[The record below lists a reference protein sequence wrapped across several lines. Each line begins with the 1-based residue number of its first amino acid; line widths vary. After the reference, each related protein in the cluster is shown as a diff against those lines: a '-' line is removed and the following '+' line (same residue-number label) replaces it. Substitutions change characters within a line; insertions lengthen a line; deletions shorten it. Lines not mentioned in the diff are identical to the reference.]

1 MSMALMNVQRV
12 TNANIYVDGNSLLGR
27 AEEIELAW
35 PKAKMVDH
43 KGLGMFGT
51 AEFPA
56 GIDKLEARVKWSS
69 IYSEVLAITSI
80 FASHQFQVRASVEQ
94 YTSQGRTA
102 ELPFIG
108 LMTGQFKDGGP
119 LNFKQHQQVDF
130 PTTLVIYHCEYFLAG
145 VQYLL
150 YDVLANIYVVNGV
163 DQLATFRANIG
174 VL

>member
-1 MSMALMNVQRV
+1 MALMNVQRV
-12 TNANIYVDGNSLLGR
+12 TNANIYLDGNSLLGR

-56 GIDKLEARVKWSS
+56 GIDKLEAKVKWSS
-69 IYSEVLAITSI
+69 IYSEVLQTISI

-108 LMTGQFKDGGP
+108 LMTAQFKDGGP
-119 LNFKQHQQVDF
+119 LRFKQHEQVDF
-130 PTTLVIYHCEYFLAG
+130 PTTLVVYHCEYYHGG

-163 DQLATFRANIG
+163 DQLAGFRANLGMI
-174 VL
+174 